1 MGIQTLPASSSSNG
15 LMNEERFTS
24 SSTWTA
30 PANINKVWLSMV
42 GGGGGGSGGSPNGS
56 GPGQTGQIIKQQ
68 VTIVAGTTY
77 TYTIG
82 AGGTGGNA
90 GNVGSTG
97 SDTTFLGLTAS
108 GGYGGQTGGNQGS
121 YDRGKIL
128 ANTQGLFDRPAAVSA
143 AAVGPANTGTGGM
156 GGAYGSTGGVGG
168 SGYIILK
175 WIS

>member
-1 MGIQTLPASSSSNG
+1 MGLASLPVVNSSNQ

-30 PANINKVWLSMV
+30 PVNVNKVWLSMV
-42 GGGGGGSGGSPNGS
+42 GGGGGGSGGEPNSS
-56 GPGQTGQIIKQQ
+56 GPGQTGQIINQQ
-68 VTIVAGTTY
+68 VTIIAGTTY

-82 AGGTGGNA
+82 AGGTAGGS
-90 GNVGSTG
+90 GSSGATG

-108 GGYGGQTGGNQGS
+108 GGYGGQTGGNNGS
-121 YDRGKIL
+121 YERGRIL
-128 ANTQGLFDRPAAVSA
+128 ANTQGLFDRPAQLSA
-143 AAVGPANTGTGGM
+143 AATGPANTGTGGM
-156 GGAYGSTGGVGG
+156 GGGYNATGGVGG